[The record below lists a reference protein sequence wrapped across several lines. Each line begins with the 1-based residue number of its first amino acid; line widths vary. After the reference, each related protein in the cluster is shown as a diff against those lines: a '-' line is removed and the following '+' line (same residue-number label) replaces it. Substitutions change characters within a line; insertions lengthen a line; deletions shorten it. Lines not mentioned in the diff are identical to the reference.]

1 MLFMNWY
8 TYLIGELVFALGV
21 SCIRNET
28 IEINSILY
36 LFQLIKKLIFTI
48 SSILDAFHTPYAF
61 IAFTQFL
68 SILFIYT

>member
-28 IEINSILY
+28 IELNSL
-36 LFQLIKKLIFTI
+36 LI
-48 SSILDAFHTPYAF
+48 SAH
-61 IAFTQFL
+61 
-68 SILFIYT
+68 